1 MKMTT
6 ILCCIVFL
14 FVSMLSAVARQQEK
28 PRVIV
33 TTDGEIDDQSS
44 MIRFLMYSSDYDV
57 AGIVQVNGVQKDG
70 HSKDKWIE
78 SQIAKYAECLP
89 NLRKHNPDYPDA
101 EYLLSVLAVGNE
113 NREDLHKLPPLL
125 SDSEGAQLIIRT
137 LLDSDPRPVHILAW
151 GGANT
156 QANALWQ
163 IKQKYSAAEWAKAVS
178 KARLYC
184 IWYQDGGGK
193 WIEQNLPEIIIYES
207 GAPDHDGGWRYV
219 WDYMSVDYYFKN
231 RLSKNS
237 KELQQ
242 IMDKPWLADNIKNGH
257 GPLCAAY
264 PQEYTSEGDTP
275 SFMPLI
281 RNGLE
286 QHTDYTLG
294 GWGGRPEYKNG
305 NHMQD
310 GNDLKNGVSDSHY
323 TFQRWLPAIQN
334 DWAAR
339 ADWCVADEYSK
350 ANHQPVARIL
360 GESVRTVRPGEKII
374 LDASSS
380 FDPDKNSLSY
390 QWWQYREAG
399 SVQTKVA
406 IKHAD
411 EKRAEIIVPDNPGK
425 QLHLILELTD
435 NGIPNLKS
443 YKRIIL
449 NINPLEEK

>member
-1 MKMTT
+1 MKMPPV
-6 ILCCIVFL
+6 LCCIVFL

-219 WDYMSVDYYFKN
+219 WDYMSVDYYF
-231 RLSKNS
+231 
-237 KELQQ
+237 
-242 IMDKPWLADNIKNGH
+242 NI
-257 GPLCAAY
+257 
-264 PQEYTSEGDTP
+264 
-275 SFMPLI
+275 
-281 RNGLE
+281 
-286 QHTDYTLG
+286 
-294 GWGGRPEYKNG
+294 
-305 NHMQD
+305 
-310 GNDLKNGVSDSHY
+310 
-323 TFQRWLPAIQN
+323 
-334 DWAAR
+334 
-339 ADWCVADEYSK
+339 
-350 ANHQPVARIL
+350 
-360 GESVRTVRPGEKII
+360 
-374 LDASSS
+374 SS
-380 FDPDKNSLSY
+380 
-390 QWWQYREAG
+390 
-399 SVQTKVA
+399 
-406 IKHAD
+406 I
-411 EKRAEIIVPDNPGK
+411 
-425 QLHLILELTD
+425 
-435 NGIPNLKS
+435 
-443 YKRIIL
+443 
-449 NINPLEEK
+449 

>member
-1 MKMTT
+1 MKMPPV
-6 ILCCIVFL
+6 LCCIVFL

-113 NREDLHKLPPLL
+113 IREDLHKLPPLL

-207 GAPDHDGGWRYV
+207 GAPDHDGDMY
-219 WDYMSVDYYFKN
+219 
-231 RLSKNS
+231 
-237 KELQQ
+237 
-242 IMDKPWLADNIKNGH
+242 
-257 GPLCAAY
+257 
-264 PQEYTSEGDTP
+264 
-275 SFMPLI
+275 
-281 RNGLE
+281 
-286 QHTDYTLG
+286 
-294 GWGGRPEYKNG
+294 
-305 NHMQD
+305 
-310 GNDLKNGVSDSHY
+310 
-323 TFQRWLPAIQN
+323 
-334 DWAAR
+334 
-339 ADWCVADEYSK
+339 
-350 ANHQPVARIL
+350 
-360 GESVRTVRPGEKII
+360 
-374 LDASSS
+374 
-380 FDPDKNSLSY
+380 
-390 QWWQYREAG
+390 
-399 SVQTKVA
+399 
-406 IKHAD
+406 
-411 EKRAEIIVPDNPGK
+411 
-425 QLHLILELTD
+425 
-435 NGIPNLKS
+435 GIT
-443 YKRIIL
+443 
-449 NINPLEEK
+449 

>member
-1 MKMTT
+1 MKMTPV
-6 ILCCIVFL
+6 LCCIVFL

-242 IMDKPWLADNIKNGH
+242 IMDKPWLADHIKNGH

-310 GNDLKNGVSDSHY
+310 GNDLKNGVPDSHY

-339 ADWCVADEYSK
+339 ADWCVM
-350 ANHQPVARIL
+350 NIQRQIINL
-360 GESVRTVRPGEKII
+360 LPGYWEKVY
-374 LDASSS
+374 AQSG
-380 FDPDKNSLSY
+380 
-390 QWWQYREAG
+390 RE
-399 SVQTKVA
+399 K
-406 IKHAD
+406 K
-411 EKRAEIIVPDNPGK
+411 
-425 QLHLILELTD
+425 
-435 NGIPNLKS
+435 
-443 YKRIIL
+443 
-449 NINPLEEK
+449 

>member
-1 MKMTT
+1 M
-6 ILCCIVFL
+6 
-14 FVSMLSAVARQQEK
+14 
-28 PRVIV
+28 
-33 TTDGEIDDQSS
+33 
-44 MIRFLMYSSDYDV
+44 
-57 AGIVQVNGVQKDG
+57 
-70 HSKDKWIE
+70 
-78 SQIAKYAECLP
+78 
-89 NLRKHNPDYPDA
+89 RKHNPDYPDA

-242 IMDKPWLADNIKNGH
+242 IMDKPWLADHIKNGH

-310 GNDLKNGVSDSHY
+310 GNDLKNGVPDSHY

-406 IKHAD
+406 MKHAD
-411 EKRAEIIVPDNPGK
+411 GKRVEIIVPDNPGK

>member
-1 MKMTT
+1 MKMPPV
-6 ILCCIVFL
+6 LCCIVFL

-193 WIEQNLPEIIIYES
+193 WIEQNRTRKFIDTDDFIVEHQKCSINDIFAEHGEEYFRNLETDCLRELISEKISATVISVGGGLPLREENGRLLRELGMVVYLR
-207 GAPDHDGGWRYV
+207 AR
-219 WDYMSVDYYFKN
+219 VDTLVK
-231 RLSKNS
+231 RLSHDKTRPLLAGGNVEQ
-237 KELQQ
+237 KITEL
-242 IMDKPWLADNIKNGH
+242 
-257 GPLCAAY
+257 
-264 PQEYTSEGDTP
+264 
-275 SFMPLI
+275 
-281 RNGLE
+281 
-286 QHTDYTLG
+286 
-294 GWGGRPEYKNG
+294 
-305 NHMQD
+305 MQ
-310 GNDLKNGVSDSHY
+310 
-323 TFQRWLPAIQN
+323 R
-334 DWAAR
+334 R
-339 ADWCVADEYSK
+339 ADIY
-350 ANHQPVARIL
+350 
-360 GESVRTVRPGEKII
+360 
-374 LDASSS
+374 
-380 FDPDKNSLSY
+380 
-390 QWWQYREAG
+390 
-399 SVQTKVA
+399 
-406 IKHAD
+406 
-411 EKRAEIIVPDNPGK
+411 EKRADIIID
-425 QLHLILELTD
+425 TD
-435 NGIPNLKS
+435 DGSFEKMFE
-443 YKRIIL
+443 RIAHYE
-449 NINPLEEK
+449 NTCN

>member
-1 MKMTT
+1 MTVGMAFCT
-6 ILCCIVFL
+6 L
-14 FVSMLSAVARQQEK
+14 ATRAQQDEK

-44 MIRFLMYSSDYDV
+44 MVRFLLYTSDFDV

-70 HSKDKWIE
+70 HSKEKWIE
-78 SQIAKYAECLP
+78 AQIAKYAECLP

-101 EYLLSVLAVGNE
+101 DYLLSVVTVGNE
-113 NREDLHKLPPLL
+113 NRNDLHKLPPLL

-151 GGANT
+151 GGVNT

-163 IKQKYSAAEWAKAVS
+163 IKQNYSAKEWEWAVK

-193 WIEQNLPEIIIYES
+193 WVEENMPEITIYES
-207 GAPDHDGGWRYV
+207 GAPFHDGGWRYV
-219 WDYMSVDYYFKN
+219 WDYMSVDHYFKN
-231 RLSKNS
+231 RLSQNP

-242 IMDKPWLADNIKNGH
+242 IMDKPWLAENIKNGH

-275 SFMPLI
+275 SYMPLI
-281 RNGLE
+281 NNGLN
-286 QHTDYTLG
+286 QHTDYTIG

-310 GNDLKNGVSDSHY
+310 GDDWKDGKPSSHY
-323 TFQRWLPAIQN
+323 TFQRWLVAAQN

-339 ADWCVADEYSK
+339 ADWCVKSYDK
-350 ANHQPVARIL
+350 ANHAPVVNLKGKSRM
-360 GESVRTVRPGEKII
+360 TVGKGKKVK
-374 LDASSS
+374 LSAKGTY
-380 FDPDKNSLSY
+380 DPDGDALTYK
-390 QWWQYREAG
+390 WWQYAEAG
-399 SVQTKVA
+399 TYKGLVTIDDSDKESASLV
-406 IKHAD
+406 
-411 EKRAEIIVPDNPGK
+411 VPQDANSGDV
-425 QLHLILELTD
+425 I
-435 NGIPNLKS
+435 
-443 YKRIIL
+443 RIICEVTDHGTPAL
-449 NINPLEEK
+449 THYQRVTISVK